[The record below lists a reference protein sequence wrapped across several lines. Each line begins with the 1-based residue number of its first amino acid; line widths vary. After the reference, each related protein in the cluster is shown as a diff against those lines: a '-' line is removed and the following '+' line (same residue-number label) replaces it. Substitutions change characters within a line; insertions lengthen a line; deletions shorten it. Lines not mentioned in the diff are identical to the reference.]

1 MRRPFIALLI
11 AGLLGGGL
19 LAPATAQPEPEI
31 ADPCG
36 LGAHTVDQQP
46 LPWLDICG
54 ASFDVTR
61 DGGVPVLR
69 VELEVA
75 ADLALRADSSYGVSW
90 RSENCGFAVERH
102 DGGDGG
108 LGSAAERRP
117 VAQLAVS
124 CEPNRAVPC
133 DPEVLEDLGFFCVH
147 IPPGQRFDVTEG
159 YAEDGNRPSK
169 RTVHDSRLPSSPG
182 PARSPART
190 SRARPSGPGRARPRA
205 VGRGVVATPSATGF
219 PRGATTSSRADVGL
233 VRPGRG
239 PARQPQLPGRPVTLP
254 CS

>member
-31 ADPCG
+31 ADLCG

-108 LGSAAERRP
+108 LGSVAERRP

-159 YAEDGNRPSK
+159 YAEDGNRLSW
-169 RTVHDSRLPSSPG
+169 TVRFDGRLAPWAPVHEPG
-182 PARSPART
+182 AVLTRT
-190 SRARPSGPGRARPRA
+190 SAITGANVAGSTLGSWSCQAPGGGPWRCRNSVGDWVPEGRDH
-205 VGRGVVATPSATGF
+205 VVAG
-219 PRGATTSSRADVGL
+219 
-233 VRPGRG
+233 
-239 PARQPQLPGRPVTLP
+239 
-254 CS
+254 